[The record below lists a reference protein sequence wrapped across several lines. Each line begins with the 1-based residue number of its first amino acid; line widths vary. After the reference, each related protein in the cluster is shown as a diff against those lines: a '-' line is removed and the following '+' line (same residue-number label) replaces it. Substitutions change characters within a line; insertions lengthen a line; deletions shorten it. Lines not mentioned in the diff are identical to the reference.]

1 MSSINTENNSELDNP
16 LKERIK
22 ALMTV
27 NELTHPYSFAT
38 RVGLSKGTFT
48 GIWKEGRQ
56 ALHKGTINKIC
67 AVTGADPEWLITG
80 IGVPFPIYN
89 YDEIINRQ
97 IEEAC
102 QGIIDETAPVEFEG
116 DIPIG
121 FYEDVSVEL
130 DSSLLIQAFETLDK
144 ALLTTGR
151 VMQPKGRARF
161 VAAVYASLKESEE
174 MDTQLLEDCI
184 FTIEEAL
191 KSTRRIMSPKAKT
204 DLILIIYELYSGDA
218 SYKEAMISTINNLI
232 RSVS

>member
-22 ALMTV
+22 SLMTV
-27 NELTHPYSFAT
+27 NELAHPYSFAT

-48 GIWKEGRQ
+48 GIWREGRQ
-56 ALHKGTINKIC
+56 SLHKGTIDKIC
-67 AVTGADPEWLITG
+67 RVTGADPDWLITG
-80 IGVPFPIYN
+80 EGIPFPIYN

-97 IEEAC
+97 VEEAC
-102 QGIIDETAPVEFEG
+102 QGKIDASAPVEFEG
-116 DIPIG
+116 DVPAG

-130 DSSLLIQAFETLDK
+130 DSSLLIQAFETLSN
-144 ALLTTGR
+144 ALQVTGR
-151 VMQPKGRARF
+151 TMQPPGRARF
-161 VAAVYASLKESEE
+161 VAAVYASLKENED
-174 MDTQLLEDCI
+174 MDTQLLQDCI

-191 KSTRRIMSPKAKT
+191 KSTRRTMSPKSKT

-218 SYKEAMISTINNLI
+218 SYKEAMTSTINNLI